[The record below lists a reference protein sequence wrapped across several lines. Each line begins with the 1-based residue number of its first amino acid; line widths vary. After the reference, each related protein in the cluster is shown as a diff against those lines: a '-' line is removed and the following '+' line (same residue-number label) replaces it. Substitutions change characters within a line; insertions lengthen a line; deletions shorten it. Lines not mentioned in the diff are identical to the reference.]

1 MYAGVPWIAHWSI
14 VSISVTYE
22 GQGYDILLED
32 GMEGRS
38 SDLL

>member
-14 VSISVTYE
+14 VSRSVTCE
-22 GQGYDILLED
+22 GQGHDILLED
-32 GMEGRS
+32 GMEDRN